1 MDFPRVPYDMTQH
14 YSRLLIVYNADGGIL
29 NALKD
34 MVHKIVSP
42 STYPCSL
49 CALTHGAFSMHG
61 QWRRFLGT
69 LRMDVQYYHRDE
81 FAKAYPTHTADLP
94 AILLAEHGNP
104 ARILISADEL
114 NAMDDLPDLIVRVE
128 SRLEI
133 ERIRNPFP
141 RAVA

>member
-1 MDFPRVPYDMTQH
+1 MTQH
-14 YSRLLIVYNADGGIL
+14 YSRLIIVYNADSGIL

-49 CALTHGAFSMHG
+49 CALTYGPVAMRG
-61 QWRRFLGT
+61 QWRRFLGSI
-69 LRMDVQYYHRDE
+69 RMGVQFYHRDE
-81 FAKAYPTHTADLP
+81 FAKAYPTHSAQLP

-104 ARILISADEL
+104 ARMLISADEL
-114 NAMDDLPDLIVRVE
+114 NDMESLPELIVRVE
-128 SRLEI
+128 SKLEL